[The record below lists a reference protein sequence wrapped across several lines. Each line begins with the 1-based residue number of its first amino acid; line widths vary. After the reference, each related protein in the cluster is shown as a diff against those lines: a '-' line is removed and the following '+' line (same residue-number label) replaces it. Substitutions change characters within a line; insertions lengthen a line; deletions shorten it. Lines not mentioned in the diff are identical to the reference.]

1 MVRKKVTISVDGK
14 AKTNLKTKSEKN
26 VFVSIVETV
35 CIFTFVTVLIIC
47 LAVPNLAWISIFIV
61 GLLVLFAIVVSNN
74 YKETL
79 K

>member
-1 MVRKKVTISVDGK
+1 MVSKKVTISVDGK
-14 AKTNLKTKSEKN
+14 DKTNLKTKSEKN
-26 VFVSIVETV
+26 VFVKIVETV